1 MTSIYLETIIH
12 APARVCFNLSRCI
25 DLHNANSSENRERAI
40 AGRTRGLI
48 EKGEF
53 VTWEAVHFGVRQNLT
68 LKIREMKA
76 PEFFMDE
83 MQQGALKRMWH
94 EHRFREK
101 DGKTLM
107 TDIFTFE
114 APLGF
119 VGVLFE
125 KLILKT
131 YLTRFLR
138 KRNQVIKRTAETG
151 EWKKVL
157 DVKWQL

>member
-1 MTSIYLETIIH
+1 MTSIYLETLID
-12 APARVCFNLSRCI
+12 APARVCFNLSRSI
-25 DLHNANSSENRERAI
+25 DLHQASSAETKERAI

-68 LKIREMKA
+68 VKVREMKA

-83 MQQGALKRMWH
+83 MQQGAFKRMWH

-101 DGKTLM
+101 NGKTIM
-107 TDIFTFE
+107 NDVFTFE
-114 APLGF
+114 APLG
-119 VGVLFE
+119 VIGKLAE
-125 KLILKT
+125 MLILKS

-138 KRNQVIKRTAETG
+138 KRNEVIKKIAETG
-151 EWKKVL
+151 EWKNVL
-157 DVKWQL
+157 DVK

>member
-1 MTSIYLETIIH
+1 MTSIYLETFID
-12 APARVCFNLSRCI
+12 APARVCFNLSRSI
-25 DLHNANSSENRERAI
+25 DLHKISSTETRERAI

-68 LKIREMKA
+68 VKIRDMKA
-76 PEFFMDE
+76 NEYFLDE
-83 MQQGALKRMWH
+83 MQQGAFKRMWH

-101 DGKTLM
+101 DGKTVM

-119 VGVLFE
+119 LGVLAE
-125 KLILKT
+125 KLILKS

-138 KRNQVIKRTAETG
+138 KRNEVIKTTAETG
-151 EWKKVL
+151 EWKRVL
-157 DVKWQL
+157 EQR